1 MYPYNYNISKNNKFM
16 YYPQP
21 NYQNPNDERFIVPL
35 LLGGVAGY
43 AIGNN
48 NAYNNQQPIGYFYPQ
63 IPQPNYYPNAYYSSS
78 NNYFYPYH
86 K

>member
-1 MYPYNYNISKNNKFM
+1 MYPYNYNISKNNKIM
-16 YYPQP
+16 YYPP

-48 NAYNNQQPIGYFYPQ
+48 NNTQQPIGYFYPQ
-63 IPQPNYYPNAYYSSS
+63 IPQPNYYPNTYYSS
-78 NNYFYPYH
+78 NYYYYPYH